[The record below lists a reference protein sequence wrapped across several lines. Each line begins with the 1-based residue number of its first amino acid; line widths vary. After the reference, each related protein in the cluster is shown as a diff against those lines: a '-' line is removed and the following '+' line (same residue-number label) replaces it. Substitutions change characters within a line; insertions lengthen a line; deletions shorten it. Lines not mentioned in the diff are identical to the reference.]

1 VKIDVNQIPVEGFT
15 IEEDLSPKDLD
26 LETEQ
31 IRFSSPLRVSAE
43 VSRIT
48 NAVSVK
54 LQVSAKLHFSC
65 SRCLEDS
72 ETVFDKKFGL
82 NYPVVKSDRFIDLNP
97 EIREEI
103 IIDYPI
109 KPLCKASC
117 KGLCLK
123 CGKNLNQGGCTC
135 GST

>member
-1 VKIDVNQIPVEGFT
+1 VKIDVNQIPVDGFT

>member
-1 VKIDVNQIPVEGFT
+1 MKIDVNQIPVEGFT